1 MKEQATNRPAT
12 RRPGSPEG
20 GAPATGSTDERG
32 GVHAAEPKPA
42 PDATAERGIVAND
55 GHPTAGRDAAAIAAR
70 IAVAIVFALNV
81 QCALQFV
88 IAPGSYAA
96 AYELSGVAG
105 EAAVRGLGVAFL
117 MWNATYPA
125 VVASPRRF
133 RPLYIVVLAQQ
144 AIGLFGETAILLG
157 LPAGH
162 DVLAGGIL
170 RFIAFDTAGLA
181 LMAAAFAWLAVT
193 RRRSE

>member
-12 RRPGSPEG
+12 ERPERD
-20 GAPATGSTDERG
+20 AGSTDPSPATR
-32 GVHAAEPKPA
+32 PA
-42 PDATAERGIVAND
+42 PAASPTPERDATADVSCST
-55 GHPTAGRDAAAIAAR
+55 PKRDAAAVAAR
-70 IAVAIVFALNV
+70 IAVTIVFALNV

-88 IAPGSYAA
+88 LAPGSFAA

-125 VVASPRRF
+125 VIASPRRF
-133 RPLYIVVLAQQ
+133 RPLYVVVLIQQ
-144 AIGLFGETAILLG
+144 VIGLFGETAILLS

-162 DVLAGGIL
+162 DVLTASIL
-170 RFIAFDTAGLA
+170 RFIAFDAAGLA
-181 LMAAAFAWLAVT
+181 LMAAAFAWLAAT
-193 RRRSE
+193 RRRRG